1 MAYKWYILPSG
12 GLYGTYH
19 PLREPGNSIDVLCFY
34 PISAVIGPEE
44 LERMEREEEERRN
57 GGTAERRLERQGH
70 GTSFSLTWDGMVGLL
85 IAMLDLQPT
94 IFGAMKRPFGIG
106 TTPDLGDLGSP
117 WIISHVSYLAC
128 DPPSAMLLEC
138 RMLTVSSSEG
148 QP

>member
-1 MAYKWYILPSG
+1 MNI
-12 GLYGTYH
+12 
-19 PLREPGNSIDVLCFY
+19 
-34 PISAVIGPEE
+34 PEE

-57 GGTAERRLERQGH
+57 AAADRRAQQGH
-70 GTSFSLTWDGMVGLL
+70 GTSFLKNVGWDGWIVDCYVRSTPPPFISHETGV
-85 IAMLDLQPT
+85 
-94 IFGAMKRPFGIG
+94 FGIG
-106 TTPDLGDLGSP
+106 RTPDLGDLGSP

>member
-1 MAYKWYILPSG
+1 M
-12 GLYGTYH
+12 
-19 PLREPGNSIDVLCFY
+19 FF

-70 GTSFSLTWDGMVGLL
+70 GTSFLKNVGWDGWIVDCYVRSTSPPF
-85 IAMLDLQPT
+85 ISHDS
-94 IFGAMKRPFGIG
+94 IPFGIG
-106 TTPDLGDLGSP
+106 RTPDLGDLGSP

-148 QP
+148 QPWSIHSQVVFRPLNHQNISMKGVPPPSK